1 MARNLWTVVSVK
13 SKHPRQSTSVV
24 QETEALQVY
33 AIELPPTWFCKLH
46 LEIYTLSLIP
56 AAETE
61 TD

>member
-33 AIELPPTWFCKLH
+33 EIELPPHVVL
-46 LEIYTLSLIP
+46 
-56 AAETE
+56 
-61 TD
+61 